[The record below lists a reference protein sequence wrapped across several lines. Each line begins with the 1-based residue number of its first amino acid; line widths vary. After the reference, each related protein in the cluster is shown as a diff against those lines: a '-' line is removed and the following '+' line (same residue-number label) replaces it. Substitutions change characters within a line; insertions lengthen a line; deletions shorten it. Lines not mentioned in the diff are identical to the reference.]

1 VYQCWALSQL
11 RYVMGDSGK
20 SMLVGFGEDPPK
32 RTQDRAAACPNPPE
46 ACNVLTSLYSS
57 KEDSHVL
64 KGALVQG
71 PGGQDDMEDVRS
83 SDSARVGI
91 EMNAALTGALAGI
104 YDYPDGLWQICLQ
117 TYGVIRW
124 NPVCGYSSILG

>member
-1 VYQCWALSQL
+1 
-11 RYVMGDSGK
+11 MGDSGR
-20 SMLVGFGEDPPK
+20 SFVVGYGKDPPK

-64 KGALVQG
+64 KGALIQG
-71 PGGQDDMEDVRS
+71 PGGQDTFEDVRS

-91 EMNAALTGALAGI
+91 EMNAALSGALAGI
-104 YDYPDGLWQICLQ
+104 QHYPEGLWQICLQ

-124 NPVCGYSSILG
+124 NPVCGVSTILKST